1 MIHEDGALI
10 VLATKMVAAAEAQ
23 RKRARAAGLQ
33 QQKKKQRKQKQR
45 VDVAAIS
52 STDPTLPKLKLT
64 RDSLVQSGGESG
76 PRIGGCVLS
85 HAAAS
90 SARPSLR

>member
-1 MIHEDGALI
+1 M
-10 VLATKMVAAAEAQ
+10 
-23 RKRARAAGLQ
+23 
-33 QQKKKQRKQKQR
+33 
-45 VDVAAIS
+45 AAIS

-90 SARPSLR
+90 SARPSLQDVNMNKRLHRILITGLFIVLNF